1 MPVSTYN
8 IIKTTNIFTESP
20 GGIVMGLQTCG
31 LNLNNAQKELYPHGT
46 PGFPCAAYEG
56 FYTDRP
62 EQTIPWHWHE
72 ELEMAYVKSGSIK
85 FQIPSGSFLLTQGD
99 CIIINS
105 NILHTASGFPKCQL
119 LSLVFHPRLITGTSD
134 SAFATKYL
142 SPLVSYG
149 PFDGFLFRDK
159 EHPLRTSS
167 FLQAYE
173 ALACDAPG
181 FEFTVRT
188 ALSQICYF
196 LYEQFQPKINS
207 KETGENPDKL
217 RIRMMLEYIHEHFS
231 EPVALSDIAKTA
243 DIGERECLRCFKR
256 NIQLSPM
263 QYLLKYR
270 VMKGAEL
277 LLREPE
283 KSVSQIALRCGFDSP
298 SHFSKMF
305 RRFYDC
311 SPKEHRNT
319 ANTCV

>member
-8 IIKTTNIFTESP
+8 IIKTTNIFTEPP

-72 ELEMAYVKSGSIK
+72 ELEIAYVKSGSIK

-99 CIIINS
+99 CMIINS
-105 NILHTASGFPKCQL
+105 NILHTAS
-119 LSLVFHPRLITGTSD
+119 
-134 SAFATKYL
+134 
-142 SPLVSYG
+142 
-149 PFDGFLFRDK
+149 
-159 EHPLRTSS
+159 
-167 FLQAYE
+167 

-196 LYEQFQPKINS
+196 LYEQLQPKINS

-217 RIRMMLEYIHEHFS
+217 RIRTMLEYIHEHFS